1 MARCRRSKISDALF
15 AAALAGCGLV
25 GCGGANLETQL
36 DLKDATRKPDGVLVE
51 PPPAMP
57 APEERGTTQAG
68 VLALR
73 QPIGDEQIAEVVKKY
88 VHAFAENDRN
98 GFAELFE
105 SDAVMFADNGRST
118 ARATI
123 TQNFDERIR
132 THRGEYRQYPDVAR
146 LDRIMQWSSEDLG
159 PHTDPPRP
167 SEMKPGDV
175 YARIP
180 VQSPLS
186 QAGDPLY
193 KNTLVLLLRRSAD
206 RQLRIAGVAETD
218 SP

>member
-1 MARCRRSKISDALF
+1 VSF
-15 AAALAGCGLV
+15 GV
-25 GCGGANLETQL
+25 GCGASNLETQL

-51 PPPAMP
+51 PTPAMP
-57 APEERGTTQAG
+57 SPEERGTTQAG

-88 VHAFAENDRN
+88 VRAFVETDRN
-98 GFAELFE
+98 GFADLFE
-105 SDAVMFADNGRST
+105 NDAVMFMDNGRSS
-118 ARATI
+118 ARTTI

-132 THRGEYRQYPDVAR
+132 QHRGEYRLYPDVAR
-146 LDRIMQWSSEDLG
+146 LDRIMQWSAEDLG

-167 SEMKPGDV
+167 NEMKAGDV

-180 VQSPLS
+180 MQSPLS

-193 KNTLVLLLRRSAD
+193 KNTLVVLLRRGAD
-206 RQLRIAGVAETD
+206 RQLKIAGVAETD
-218 SP
+218 QP

>member
-1 MARCRRSKISDALF
+1 ML
-15 AAALAGCGLV
+15 AA

-51 PPPAMP
+51 PTPAMP

-73 QPIGDEQIAEVVKKY
+73 QPIGDEQIAEIAKKY
-88 VHAFAENDRN
+88 VRAFVENDSA
-98 GFAELFE
+98 GFGELFE
-105 SDAVMFADNGRST
+105 NDAVMFADNGRST
-118 ARATI
+118 ARTTI
-123 TQNFDERIR
+123 TSNFSERIR
-132 THRGEYRQYPDVAR
+132 QHRGEYRQYPDVAR
-146 LDRIMQWSSEDLG
+146 LDRIMQWSADDLG

-167 SEMKPGDV
+167 NEMKPGDV

-180 VQSPLS
+180 MQSPLS

-193 KNTLVLLLRRSAD
+193 KNTLVLMLRRGAD
-206 RQLRIAGVAETD
+206 RQLKIAGVAETD

>member
-1 MARCRRSKISDALF
+1 MCF
-15 AAALAGCGLV
+15 GV
-25 GCGGANLETQL
+25 GCGASNLETQL

-51 PPPAMP
+51 PTPAMP
-57 APEERGTTQAG
+57 APEERGTAQAG

-73 QPIGDEQIAEVVKKY
+73 QPIGDEQIAEVVKTY
-88 VHAFAENDRN
+88 VRAFVETDRTAFAD
-98 GFAELFE
+98 LFE
-105 SDAVMFADNGRST
+105 NDAVMFMDNGRSS
-118 ARATI
+118 ARPTI

-132 THRGEYRQYPDVAR
+132 QHRGEYRQYPDIAR
-146 LDRIMQWSSEDLG
+146 LDRIMQWSSDDLG

-167 SEMKPGDV
+167 NEMKPGDV

-180 VQSPLS
+180 LQSPLS

-193 KNTLVLLLRRSAD
+193 KNTLVLLLRRSSAD
-206 RQLRIAGVAETD
+206 RQLKIAGIAETD